1 MAKAGTYNS
10 NAKMSEELETTEP
23 IHHSLLFQI
32 LVLLLI
38 LVSSR
43 KRRHGEYG
51 GIIFPNNTLRYYV
64 HFLTFYSIYSHI
76 WSFPGSL

>member
-23 IHHSLLFQI
+23 IYHSPLFQV

-38 LVSSR
+38 LVSIGR
-43 KRRHGEYG
+43 GDMEHMETPKV
-51 GIIFPNNTLRYYV
+51 F
-64 HFLTFYSIYSHI
+64 
-76 WSFPGSL
+76 SFPHLVFHLLSYLEFSWVSLTYVY